1 MQLDMLLL
9 FLYLTFMAPEVILV
23 CPRAREG
30 TDDTRAGGAA
40 VAVTTTRSN
49 AGQIA
54 WWQMRSDSQI
64 WGDWVCHILVD
75 KGCPRTRSS

>member
-1 MQLDMLLL
+1 MLLL

-40 VAVTTTRSN
+40 VASTGTR
-49 AGQIA
+49 
-54 WWQMRSDSQI
+54 
-64 WGDWVCHILVD
+64 
-75 KGCPRTRSS
+75 PRTDTSADPCIVLARNRLCDLK